1 MKQLVKAKYE
11 APATY
16 VWEVRTERGILQGS
30 PQDEFSATR
39 DGYGT
44 ATTEEWE

>member
-11 APATY
+11 APTTD
-16 VWEVRTERGILQGS
+16 VWEVKTERGILQVS
-30 PQDEFSATR
+30 NVEATR